1 MTSTLAAA
9 NRVQTVGKTTLFL
22 ADADPTTAGEIVS
35 TVDDFYRDFPLVAQC
50 LGDVKLG
57 AQDEGSYAF
66 TTPANRYRAIPP
78 FHVTLNPLYYGAG
91 TRVELELDVA
101 QDFAAGFHRYPN
113 PSGVF
118 EHELGH
124 CIDFYLANGGSQPP
138 SLTAP
143 IDWDDAASVSGYGLM
158 SGPPEVFADAFALWR
173 AGLNPGN
180 TNIRTLLRG
189 WVNAAGGRYA

>member
-1 MTSTLAAA
+1 MTATLAS
-9 NRVQTVGKTTLFL
+9 NRVQTIGKTTLFL
-22 ADADPTTAGEIVS
+22 ADADPITAGEIVS

-66 TTPANRYRAIPP
+66 TTPANLYAAIPP
-78 FHVTLNPLYYGAG
+78 FHITLNPLYYGAG
-91 TRVELELDVA
+91 TRAELEKDTA
-101 QDFAAGFHRYPN
+101 TDFAAGFHRYPH
-113 PSGVF
+113 SRSVF

-124 CIDFYLANGGSQPP
+124 CIDFYLAQGSNQPP
-138 SLTAP
+138 SMLAP
-143 IDWDDAASVSGYGLM
+143 IDEDDAASVSGYGLM

-180 TNIRTLLRG
+180 AKIRTLLRA
-189 WVNAAGGRYA
+189 WVDAAGGSYA